1 MGIHIAS
8 AKRFL
13 ASAQVSQM
21 LNQTINLPSAVNQT
35 GAIEQIAFT
44 STTSAQQRWQFNN
57 IPQTYSAII
66 FTTAMYNQASG
77 GFFYVNGDYDLTA
90 LGSNGAKDNLYDSTR
105 TNLTNTGG
113 SSYQQTFHGSASIL
127 DDGGTS
133 YNPVGS
139 VFAPLAHYGVIYNY
153 QGIKVAPSGYAHS
166 IAQQSGSA
174 GLTNYTVW
182 SRHNAGKL
190 TSLDFIFGS
199 GTKGSI
205 ALYGVL

>member
-44 STTSAQQRWQFNN
+44 SVTASQTRWQFTN

-66 FTTAMYNQASG
+66 FKTALYSGVG
-77 GFFYVNGDYDLTA
+77 GFFYANGDYDLTS
-90 LGSNGAKDNLYDSTR
+90 LGSNGSIQQGYDTTR
-105 TNLTNTGG
+105 TNLT
-113 SSYQQTFHGSASIL
+113 SVSDSKYQQTFHGDASVI

-139 VFAPLAHYGVIYNY
+139 VFCPSVHHGIIYNY
-153 QGIKVAPSGYAHS
+153 QGNKVAPSAYVLQHAN
-166 IAQQSGSA
+166 QSSTA

-182 SRHNAGKL
+182 SRHSAGKL
-190 TSLDFIFGS
+190 TSLDFICNA
-199 GTKGSI
+199 KGFI

>member
-44 STTSAQQRWQFNN
+44 ATTANTTRWQFTNL
-57 IPQTYSAII
+57 PQTYSAII
-66 FTTAMYNQASG
+66 FKTAIYSGAGASL
-77 GFFYVNGDYDLTA
+77 YANLDYDLTSQ
-90 LGSNGAKDNLYDSTR
+90 GSNGSYTRFYDATR
-105 TNLTNTGG
+105 TNLTGTTD
-113 SSYQQTFHGSASIL
+113 SSYQQTFHSTAATI

-133 YNPVGS
+133 YNPVGAVFCPS
-139 VFAPLAHYGVIYNY
+139 VHHGIIYTY
-153 QGIKVAPSGYAHS
+153 QGNKVSPNAYALQH
-166 IAQQSGSA
+166 AYQSGSS
-174 GLTNYTVW
+174 GLTNYSVW

-190 TSLDFIFGS
+190 TSLDFVVTG
-199 GTKGSI
+199 KGFI